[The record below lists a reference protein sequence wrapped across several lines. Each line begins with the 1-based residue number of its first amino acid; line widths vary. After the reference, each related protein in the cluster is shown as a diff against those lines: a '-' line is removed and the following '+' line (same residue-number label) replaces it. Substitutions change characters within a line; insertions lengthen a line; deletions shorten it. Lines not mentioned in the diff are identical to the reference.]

1 MLDAR
6 VMLAEIYQWSMDI
19 DARGVFKWIR
29 NILKEDRFWNYFE
42 HRFLSGVI
50 EGINRAIKGLRWRPQ
65 FQLILHPHKFQK
77 ERENRQPDSR
87 CL

>member
-1 MLDAR
+1 MLDLNDSAFE
-6 VMLAEIYQWSMDI
+6 LP
-19 DARGVFKWIR
+19 
-29 NILKEDRFWNYFE
+29 IL
-42 HRFLSGVI
+42 
-50 EGINRAIKGLRWRPQ
+50 NRAIKGLRWRPQ